1 MYLFLKEASWM
12 RVQLAKQMIVN
23 PNPDIN
29 GASARAGASNVEAV
43 GSLHGLN
50 ATKRATLELAQGRA
64 SDLGHE

>member
-1 MYLFLKEASWM
+1 
-12 RVQLAKQMIVN
+12 MIVN

-29 GASARAGASNVEAV
+29 GASARAGTSNVEAV

-50 ATKRATLELAQGRA
+50 ATKRTPELAHRRG